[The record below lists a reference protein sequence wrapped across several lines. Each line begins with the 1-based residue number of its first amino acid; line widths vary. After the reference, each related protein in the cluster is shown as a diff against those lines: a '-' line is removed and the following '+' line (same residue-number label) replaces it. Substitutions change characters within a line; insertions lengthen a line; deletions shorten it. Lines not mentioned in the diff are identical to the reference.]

1 MPEALILLGMADAEP
16 DLSTFENKTG
26 LAEDMKFLASMP
38 ELCDVTFLVG
48 DTREPVCAVKAV
60 LASRSRVFAKMLY
73 AAPSPQRKRETSTKE
88 NKLRLFLKRSSEPLL
103 NLQNAAQQRTGFTQQ
118 LAPITEPTGQQHQTL
133 IIEEFEP
140 DVFRQL
146 IEYIHTGC
154 VTLQPRTL
162 LGVMN
167 AADYYGLEEL
177 RRACAGFVQ
186 CCINVDTVCA
196 LLASAE
202 RYIQYKCTKTLVQKV
217 LEFVD
222 EHGTEVLNLGSFT
235 LLPQHVVRLILA
247 REELRADEFTKFQ
260 AALMWSKK
268 YYDNN
273 PNIDIKEILGTF
285 LEYIQF
291 HKIPANVLMRE
302 IHPLSLV
309 PYAIIMN
316 ALAYQADPESIDPGK
331 LSPNSSRPHQ
341 HRHRHHHQSL
351 PKIRKAKSQSF
362 RSRRSP
368 SERRSPN
375 LTLNTT
381 SAGASS
387 DKKRSPLTPKSP
399 VPTEPESKSPGSG
412 SQKTPTTLS
421 RQGTLRASSRRK
433 NSGQLSISLG
443 TQGRRSPVGTSD
455 RSPQGRR
462 SPLFPGSSSGL
473 RSPNDQPS
481 PTARSPTGEPRRS
494 SPTFSVHTQ
503 ERRSPLGANAPT
515 DFGCQTGFP
524 GSSRRSPTST
534 VHVQD
539 MATEPEEAGFVGMK
553 RPSIGLFTPIY
564 FASEKRS
571 PMGMGMGLIPP
582 IHVSNPAE
590 TYKSAERERE
600 AAEAAA
606 RELEREHEREKEAAQ
621 AQAQPQE
628 KKSVMREI
636 LAFVRKPSKV
646 MTTRTNRFANAFTR
660 AESGSSSGP
669 LIRQSTF
676 SASPAPSSTASKS
689 AVQKQMSEVGFEPK
703 MSLKFAHYT
712 KMSLKLRRSAKRD
725 EEEKQKQQQH
735 QQTGSSASGSKRP
748 SADSNA
754 GIIEQVGGSGGSA
767 SASASASGEELP
779 FELANVHFE
788 KVGESY
794 IKHERLR
801 ELVEPDQETDTKGGA
816 AVEALADGEPEPEQT
831 DAAMAQFVE
840 EVTNSLKVV
849 ALNGEGGAAVVHH
862 FTRRSESRE
871 PIEPRI
877 SEEHESDS
885 NDLIIPEELR
895 AELVEILKAYAPEP
909 VYVNLQALRR
919 ETDEAEAAAQA
930 VAEAAAAVAAAAA
943 AAVAAASAP
952 PVKQPLQC
960 PTIEFEP
967 PSRRSSFDPP
977 RSPFLEQLR
986 SPGGDTDTDLINL
999 QRLDSGGDSFE
1010 MVEGDRKSSRAESSF
1025 DCPYSSRDT
1034 SFDVSISRYQST
1046 SYEDQTSSFE
1056 IVDTD
1061 ERHRRPVDLR
1071 KSSIEL
1077 VDAETFQRSGSS
1089 CGRKSSLE
1097 THFDYTPSETSG
1109 VTPARSPNF
1118 PLMTKK
1124 QKAETFRQL
1133 HISPFSAFSRARS
1146 PLSQQT
1152 SSNYSSRDSYDS
1164 SSSYQGGPSHGHGHG
1179 PYADPSRKHF
1189 PLTIKRDRD
1198 QREEEVKTFLCT
1210 DQRCASIFEPRPSSV
1225 LTQQLSTGSM
1235 STPSGYTNGTPRIP
1249 SSNVPGAVPP
1259 AAALPPGQLH
1269 SCGFSSG
1276 SEFEPPS
1283 PRRAASASPK
1293 HTFTFRI
1300 VMKKVD
1306 SSPEALCPERHRS
1319 RIIDRY
1325 RRRDSRRKRIHEAGK
1340 SF

>member
-1 MPEALILLGMADAEP
+1 MPEALILPGMADAEP

-73 AAPSPQRKRETSTKE
+73 AAPSPQRKRETTTKE

-118 LAPITEPTGQQHQTL
+118 LAPIPEPSGQQHQTL

-222 EHGTEVLNLGSFT
+222 EHGNEVLNLGSFT

-302 IHPLSLV
+302 IHPLNLV

-331 LSPNSSRPHQ
+331 LSPNSSRQ
-341 HRHRHHHQSL
+341 NRHRHHHQSL

-362 RSRRSP
+362 RTRRSP

-375 LTLNTT
+375 APALTLNT
-381 SAGASS
+381 SAANGE
-387 DKKRSPLTPKSP
+387 KKRSPLTPKSP
-399 VPTEPESKSPGSG
+399 VLPQPESKSPGSS
-412 SQKTPTTLS
+412 SQKTPTSLS

-433 NSGQLSISLG
+433 NSGQLTISLSAQN
-443 TQGRRSPVGTSD
+443 QGRRSPVGLND

-462 SPLFPGSSSGL
+462 SPLFPSSGL

-481 PTARSPTGEPRRS
+481 PTARSPTGDSQRR
-494 SPTFSVHTQ
+494 SPTFSIQLQ
-503 ERRSPLGANAPT
+503 ERRSPLGSVAPS
-515 DFGCQTGFP
+515 DFSCQAGTSGT
-524 GSSRRSPTST
+524 RRSPTST

-539 MATEPEEAGFVGMK
+539 MATEPEEAGFVGLK
-553 RPSIGLFTPIY
+553 RPSINLFTPIY

-571 PMGMGMGLIPP
+571 PMGPIPP
-582 IHVSNPAE
+582 ITVSNPAE

-606 RELEREHEREKEAAQ
+606 REREKEAAQ
-621 AQAQPQE
+621 SQPPQE

-636 LAFVRKPSKV
+636 LAFVRKPSKHIS
-646 MTTRTNRFANAFTR
+646 TRTNRFANAFTR

-676 SASPAPSSTASKS
+676 SASPAASSTAAKS

-712 KMSLKLRRSAKRD
+712 KMSLKLRRSARRE
-725 EEEKQKQQQH
+725 EEEKQQQQ
-735 QQTGSSASGSKRP
+735 QQRASAVNSAAGSKRA

-754 GIIEQVGGSGGSA
+754 GTQDQVGGSGA
-767 SASASASGEELP
+767 EEDLP

-801 ELVEPDQETDTKGGA
+801 ELVEP
-816 AVEALADGEPEPEQT
+816 EPEPDTPAET
-831 DAAMAQFVE
+831 PADNEPEPADAAMAQFVE

-849 ALNGEGGAAVVHH
+849 ALNGESGVPAVHH

-877 SEEHESDS
+877 SEERESDS

-919 ETDEAEAAAQA
+919 ETEEAEAVARA

-943 AAVAAASAP
+943 ATAVLP
-952 PVKQPLQC
+952 PPPEKLPLQC

-986 SPGGDTDTDLINL
+986 SPGVDTDTDLINL

-1010 MVEGDRKSSRAESSF
+1010 MVDGDRKSSRAESSF

-1061 ERHRRPVDLR
+1061 DRRRHIDLR

-1109 VTPARSPNF
+1109 MTPARSPNF
-1118 PLMTKK
+1118 PMTKK
-1124 QKAETFRQL
+1124 QKAEHFRQL

-1164 SSSYQGGPSHGHGHG
+1164 SSSYPHGHEPQRS
-1179 PYADPSRKHF
+1179 PYADPSKKHF
-1189 PLTIKRDRD
+1189 PLTIK

-1210 DQRCASIFEPRPSSV
+1210 DLRCASIFEPRPSSV

-1235 STPSGYTNGTPRIP
+1235 STPSASGYSAPR
-1249 SSNVPGAVPP
+1249 VPGSMGSAVAMPSGGGIGVGITVSAGP
-1259 AAALPPGQLH
+1259 AHANASLG

-1325 RRRDSRRKRIHEAGK
+1325 RRRDSRRKRIHDAGK